1 MILNQ
6 KVPVVKMIPLISRL
20 PRGGGQDAMVT
31 RPPPFPPPWTL
42 SLTVLKKMLVQFRSF
57 ANERYCLQLKI
68 IVTFRRHA
76 SFIIKALCLVDSSDI
91 YK

>member
-1 MILNQ
+1 
-6 KVPVVKMIPLISRL
+6 
-20 PRGGGQDAMVT
+20 MVT
-31 RPPPFPPPWTL
+31 RPPPLPHGL
-42 SLTVLKKMLVQFRSF
+42 KSLIVLKKLLVLFQSF

>member
-1 MILNQ
+1 MTLNQ
-6 KVPVVKMIPLISRL
+6 KVPVVKMIPPISRL
-20 PRGGGQDAMVT
+20 PRGEGKGAMVT
-31 RPPPFPPPWTL
+31 RPPPLPPWTKCL
-42 SLTVLKKMLVQFRSF
+42 IVLKKLLVQFRSF
-57 ANERYCLQLKI
+57 ANERDCLQLKI